1 MIRISLLLQQTYM
14 PRVLKTYG
22 ECTGCRQDVLGYNNK
37 TMLRGKL
44 FHKNCPI
51 DSTCS
56 ICLENIKLDSKVT
69 PSCRHAF
76 HKQCL
81 ENWKNACQEN
91 SNTCPEC
98 RKIIRGSKKA
108 RAHEETFP
116 IVRIENGQVVLS
128 NGDITILL
136 DIY

>member
-1 MIRISLLLQQTYM
+1 M
-14 PRVLKTYG
+14 PRILKKYG
-22 ECTGCRQDVLGYNNK
+22 GCTGCGQDVLGHNNK
-37 TMLRGKL
+37 TVLRKKL

-56 ICLENIKLDSKVT
+56 ICLDNIEIDSKVT

-76 HKQCL
+76 HKHCL
-81 ENWKNACQEN
+81 ENWKNTGQEN

-98 RKIIRGSKKA
+98 RKVISCSKKA
-108 RAHEETFP
+108 KVHEETFP
-116 IVRIENGQVVLS
+116 IIRIENGQVVLS

-136 DIY
+136 SVC